1 MKDFIIIGVKAAL
14 TYQEVFPLIK
24 ERKMW
29 VGRTNPGEFH
39 TATGTTQNMCGLTR
53 WFSNVGEPKVKLIKN
68 RKKYQGGYPKI
79 DNFPAIEVGKVR
91 DIPDGYEG
99 LMAVPVT
106 FLEWLVPGYEIVGIL
121 KGDYT
126 KLDDVVIGHTPVVEG
141 VRKFSRVVIRAVQ
154 SADIENS

>member
-1 MKDFIIIGVKAAL
+1 MKFIIIGNKSAVA
-14 TYQEVFPLIK
+14 YRQVFPLIK
-24 ERKMW
+24 ERKVW
-29 VGRTNPGEFH
+29 IGHTHPGEFR
-39 TATGTTQNMCGLTR
+39 TPYGETTHMKGLTR

-91 DIPDGYEG
+91 DIPDGYDG

-106 FLEWLVPGYEIVGIL
+106 FLEWYVPGFEIVGIL

-126 KLDDVVIGHTPVVEG
+126 KLDGVVIGHTPTVGG
-141 VRKFSRVVIRAVQ
+141 VRKYTRVVIKPVK
-154 SADIENS
+154 